1 MTLDQEAAHR
11 RKSSLVA
18 SDYPVRPKTPRKLTS
33 CYVHQLLE
41 KHRGGDGTATPPA
54 PPSISI
60 SGTNAAQKQDK
71 DPEAKDATQ
80 HTESR
85 LLTKKQLSE
94 MALGIRE
101 LSKKLAH
108 LQLKLRV
115 RNIFLLTKAH
125 DRTLIRYT
133 RTLVAWLLSDDIG
146 YNAYVENTMQH
157 HEDFDAQGLLQDNPG
172 FAGRLKY
179 WDIALC
185 QRKPHA
191 FDIVVA
197 VRPLPISKWLVANI
211 A

>member
-1 MTLDQEAAHR
+1 MTLDQESVHR

-18 SDYPVRPKTPRKLTS
+18 SDHPVRPRTPRKLTS

-41 KHRGGDGTATPPA
+41 KHRVSDGTATPPA
-54 PPSISI
+54 PPSIEAI
-60 SGTNAAQKQDK
+60 NAARKLDK
-71 DPEAKDATQ
+71 NPEAKDTMH
-80 HTESR
+80 HTDSR

-101 LSKKLAH
+101 LSKKLSH
-108 LQLKLRV
+108 LQLRLKV
-115 RNIFLLTKAH
+115 KNIFLLTKAH

-133 RTLVAWLLSDDIG
+133 RKLVAWLLSSDMG
-146 YNAYVENTMQH
+146 YNAYVENTLQH
-157 HEDFDAQGLLQDNPG
+157 HEDFDAGGLLRDNAG

-197 VRPLPISKWLVANI
+197 VSVA
-211 A
+211 ASLEALRG

>member
-1 MTLDQEAAHR
+1 MTLDQESVHR

-18 SDYPVRPKTPRKLTS
+18 SDHTVRPRTPRKLTS

-41 KHRGGDGTATPPA
+41 RHRGSDGTATPPA
-54 PPSISI
+54 PPSIEGI
-60 SGTNAAQKQDK
+60 NAARKLDK
-71 DPEAKDATQ
+71 NPDAKDAIH
-80 HTESR
+80 HTDSR

-101 LSKKLAH
+101 LSKKLSH

-133 RTLVAWLLSDDIG
+133 RKLVEWLLSSDMG
-146 YNAYVENTMQH
+146 YHAYVENTLQH
-157 HEDFDAQGLLQDNPG
+157 HEDFDAGALLRNNAG
-172 FAGRLKY
+172 FGGRLKY
-179 WDIALC
+179 WDVALC

-197 VRPLPISKWLVANI
+197 VSVAVSPKLLRG
-211 A
+211 